1 MKTISTLFTF
11 FFMSFA
17 VVAAETKTRSM
28 LTVQSAGGADIV
40 VVLDGKRF
48 EPRGNS
54 LVIQDIHAGR
64 HTIKI
69 YRERNK
75 GVFSVLGKKY
85 DMVYNTSLQ
94 LSNRTHLKINI
105 DRNGYA
111 SVAETKLILQNG
123 KGWGHDVPFDYNR
136 DGTWNDY
143 DYDRGNARARAMSDG
158 EFRNV
163 LQAISREWLESNK
176 LKSAVQIVKNNYL
189 STVQVREM
197 LLLFGFENNR
207 LELAKQAYL
216 NTVDRRNYSD
226 LYTLFS
232 FNSNR
237 LELERYIR
245 SVR

>member
-1 MKTISTLFTF
+1 MKTISTLFIF
-11 FFMSFA
+11 LFMSFA
-17 VVAAETKTRSM
+17 VVAAETKTKSM
-28 LTVQSAGGADIV
+28 LTVHSAGAADIV

-54 LVIQDIHAGR
+54 LVIQDIHTGR

-75 GVFSVLGKKY
+75 GLFSILGKKY

-94 LSNRTHLKINI
+94 LDNRTHLKISI

-111 SVAETKLILQNG
+111 SVAETKLILQTGNR
-123 KGWGHDVPFDYNR
+123 WGNEVPFDYNR
-136 DGTWNDY
+136 DGVWSDDGYGKQGT
-143 DYDRGNARARAMSDG
+143 RVRAMSDAA
-158 EFRNV
+158 FRNV
-163 LQAISREWLESNK
+163 VQAISREWLESNK
-176 LKSAVQIVKNNYL
+176 LKSAVQIVKNNHL
-189 STVQVREM
+189 STMQVKEM

-245 SVR
+245 SIR